1 VGGEFFVMSLSSL
14 SFLKEIPK
22 KILSRISSLPGL
34 LRSKTA
40 PDAEKSEEDA
50 PKREASPEDLL
61 FEAPGED
68 LFGSQEPSKEEFPED
83 ISREEAF
90 QGASEEGE
98 EKPFRDEK
106 KRGLSPRR
114 LLRMLLLVLC
124 LLALLLGGVLSWK
137 ILQNL
142 FQEPSGPSLRNLSR
156 KQENLYSPLGFPLTG
171 DILLRELPEMGIS
184 LEREEEGRYRG
195 VSEALEILLVSQ
207 DGRVAP
213 LFLGIGEKQTP
224 LKWGLRVGTSLE
236 NLLDFFGPPT
246 ERSGDLL
253 IYRDGWNNQVL
264 YRISE
269 DRIAR
274 VEYHYPQG
282 LLLEK

>member
-1 VGGEFFVMSLSSL
+1 MSLPSL

-22 KILSRISSLPGL
+22 KVLSRISSLPGL

-40 PDAEKSEEDA
+40 PDAEKPEENA
-50 PKREASPEDLL
+50 PEREASPEDLL

-68 LFGSQEPSKEEFPED
+68 LFGPQESSEEE
-83 ISREEAF
+83 SS
-90 QGASEEGE
+90 GASEEGE

-106 KRGLSPRR
+106 KRGVSSRR
-114 LLRMLLLVLC
+114 LLRMVLLVLC

-156 KQENLYSPLGFPLTG
+156 KQENLYCPLGFPLTG
-171 DILLRELPEMGIS
+171 DLLLRELPGLGVS

-195 VSEALEILLVSQ
+195 ASDALEILLVSQ

-213 LFLGIGEKQTP
+213 LFIRIREKHVP

-236 NLLDFFGPPT
+236 NLLDFFGSPT

-274 VEYHYPQG
+274 VEYHYPRG
-282 LLLEK
+282 LFLEK

>member
-1 VGGEFFVMSLSSL
+1 MSLPSL

-22 KILSRISSLPGL
+22 KVLSRISSLPGL
-34 LRSKTA
+34 LRKKTA
-40 PDAEKSEEDA
+40 PDAGGPKEDV
-50 PKREASPEDLL
+50 PKPEASPEDLL
-61 FEAPGED
+61 FEAPGE
-68 LFGSQEPSKEEFPED
+68 LFGSQESSKENSPEGEFPED
-83 ISREEAF
+83 TSREGVLRG
-90 QGASEEGE
+90 GAEEGE

-106 KRGLSPRR
+106 KRGISPRR
-114 LLRMLLLVLC
+114 LLRIVLLVIC

-142 FQEPSGPSLRNLSR
+142 FQEPSGPGLRNLSR
-156 KQENLYSPLGFPLTG
+156 KQENLYCPLGFPLTG
-171 DILLRELPEMGIS
+171 DLLLRELPGLGVS
-184 LEREEEGRYRG
+184 LEREEEGRYRA

-207 DGRVAP
+207 DDGVAP
-213 LFLGIGEKQTP
+213 LFLGIGEKQIP

-253 IYRDGWNNQVL
+253 IYRDEWNNQVL

-269 DRIAR
+269 DRIVR

-282 LLLEK
+282 LRLEK